1 MEEKMKQYM
10 TFQENRV
17 DDFESGATSIVYA
30 FFYPLPNIIL
40 VITIGSELHCILKT
54 KAEVRPEKCNFITT
68 SEGNY
73 L

>member
-1 MEEKMKQYM
+1 MKEYM
-10 TFQENRV
+10 TFHENRV
-17 DDFESGATSIVYA
+17 ENFESGATSKVDA

-68 SEGNY
+68 SEGNS